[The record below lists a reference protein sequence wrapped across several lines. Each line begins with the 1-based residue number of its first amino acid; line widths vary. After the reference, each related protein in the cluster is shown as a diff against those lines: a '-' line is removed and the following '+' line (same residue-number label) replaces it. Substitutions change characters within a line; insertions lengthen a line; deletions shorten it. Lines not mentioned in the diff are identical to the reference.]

1 MQFWCFRRILI
12 SFSNDTGN
20 INLNVSEKSS
30 DPSFIM
36 SFENECRVPQSSLGR
51 GYSCPGVPPHLGLG
65 TPTPRTWG
73 PVTGAGA
80 SLRIRFHLTHRAS
93 DFIKSLA
100 QMKFHP
106 PRKYFVK
113 TYIHLF
119 LLFNTNILYSLL
131 LINMKCFLILLNIF
145 DLQIFFCFF
154 ISVSTTDKIN
164 FGFVISVTFDI

>member
-1 MQFWCFRRILI
+1 MCIFL
-12 SFSNDTGN
+12 
-20 INLNVSEKSS
+20 
-30 DPSFIM
+30 
-36 SFENECRVPQSSLGR
+36 SLD
-51 GYSCPGVPPHLGLG
+51 LGLSLQFSCEIVG
-65 TPTPRTWG
+65 VFGGRPRGKLESATKQLLT
-73 PVTGAGA
+73 VFTGA

-100 QMKFHP
+100 RMIFHSP
-106 PRKYFVK
+106 GKYFVK

-131 LINMKCFLILLNIF
+131 LINMKCFLILLNIY

-154 ISVSTTDKIN
+154 ILVSATDKIN

>member
-1 MQFWCFRRILI
+1 MSVQMFGKCGKNPTI
-12 SFSNDTGN
+12 SFNTVFQILLGTS
-20 INLNVSEKSS
+20 L
-30 DPSFIM
+30 M
-36 SFENECRVPQSSLGR
+36 SFLCYIFTVCAYVVQCTCWLQ
-51 GYSCPGVPPHLGLG
+51 Y
-65 TPTPRTWG
+65 T
-73 PVTGAGA
+73 GA

-100 QMKFHP
+100 RMKFHSP
-106 PRKYFVK
+106 GKYFVK

-131 LINMKCFLILLNIF
+131 LINMKCFLILLNIY